1 MADKVAAAYAAFLE
15 SKDIACFTGGEE
27 EQLVQV
33 TWHLK
38 EEAEVTILHI
48 FDRESESV
56 RIVGSGFLT
65 VPKERLQEGYRACN
79 ILNNELRFVTFYVDE
94 KDYELVVCY
103 DAKVTAENCGP
114 ICMDAM
120 MNMVDILNE
129 TYSLIRQDLGLV

>member
-1 MADKVAAAYAAFLE
+1 MSNKVAAAYAAFLGT
-15 SKDIACFTGGEE
+15 KDIACFTGGEE
-27 EQLVQV
+27 EHLVQV

-65 VPKERLQEGYRACN
+65 VPEERLQEGYRACN
-79 ILNNELRFVTFYVDE
+79 ILNNELRFATFYVDE
-94 KDYELVVCY
+94 KDHELVVCY

-129 TYSLIRQDLGLV
+129 TYSLIQQDLGLV

>member
-1 MADKVAAAYAAFLE
+1 MADKVAAAYAAFLGA
-15 SKDIACFTGGEE
+15 KDIACFTGGEE
-27 EQLVQV
+27 EHLVQV

-65 VPKERLQEGYRACN
+65 VPEERLQEGYRACN

-94 KDYELVVCY
+94 KDHELVVCY
-103 DAKVTAENCGP
+103 DAKVTAESCGP